1 MPLRPFP
8 TAIVTSV
15 LGLAALLPATQPW
28 QGWSLPAGPELTPL
42 SAEGEQP
49 NPAHF
54 SPEELKELQRRF
66 GVHGPQPALAQLLT
80 AGLDQWQPLR
90 RNTLEQIESLVPTIR
105 REAKARSLN
114 PMLLGAILYDEIQHA
129 KPGENT
135 PWLVHSGLLQTH
147 GPAQLG
153 VEELIHQGLLPAEP
167 SPEQRQQAREQL
179 LDPQRNVALLA
190 GKMSRLSKAL
200 GIPSGHRL
208 EASSGYRDAHWIAT
222 LAYLHNGKLDYPAR
236 ILGYMQDPA
245 LQALIYGRKV
255 RPISPMI

>member
-1 MPLRPFP
+1 MF
-8 TAIVTSV
+8 
-15 LGLAALLPATQPW
+15 
-28 QGWSLPAGPELTPL
+28 
-42 SAEGEQP
+42 
-49 NPAHF
+49 
-54 SPEELKELQRRF
+54 
-66 GVHGPQPALAQLLT
+66 
-80 AGLDQWQPLR
+80 
-90 RNTLEQIESLVPTIR
+90 PTIR
-105 REAKARSLN
+105 REASARTLN

-129 KPGENT
+129 KPGENS

-190 GKMSRLSKAL
+190 GKMARLSTAL
-200 GIPSGHRL
+200 GIPSGHLL
-208 EASSGYRDAHWIAT
+208 EASNGYRDAHWIAT

-245 LQALIYGRKV
+245 LHALIYGRTL
-255 RPISPMI
+255 RPTNPVI